1 MVNNFN
7 CDPELIKQLCG
18 NEDNSRG
25 DERKSRPITN
35 YECARKCNIHQ
46 LKEIYEKTLQTYYV
60 DYNKYLSLKF
70 SSQASDVA
78 NSKEIEPKIMAN
90 KEMMNKVL
98 QALRQNISE
107 TQNSIDTHS
116 TEIKSKN
123 WDIADRNKNI
133 TKQYHTLE
141 NRKNE
146 LEGKLRMIDTGIER
160 NHYKRNMILFLIVIN
175 ILIVCTLAGLVI
187 YK

>member
-1 MVNNFN
+1 MGNNFN
-7 CDPELIKQLCG
+7 CKPELIKQLCG
-18 NEDNSRG
+18 NEDNSASN
-25 DERKSRPITN
+25 ERKSRPITN

-46 LKEIYEKTLQTYYV
+46 LKEIYENTLQQYYK
-60 DYNKYLSLKF
+60 DYNQYLSLKF
-70 SSQASDVA
+70 SSEAADVA
-78 NSKEIEPKIMAN
+78 NAKQIEPKIMAN

-98 QALRQNISE
+98 QALRSNIST
-107 TQNSIDTHS
+107 TQSSIDTYN

-187 YK
+187 YN

>member
-1 MVNNFN
+1 M
-7 CDPELIKQLCG
+7 G
-18 NEDNSRG
+18 
-25 DERKSRPITN
+25 
-35 YECARKCNIHQ
+35 
-46 LKEIYEKTLQTYYV
+46 
-60 DYNKYLSLKF
+60 
-70 SSQASDVA
+70 SDVA

-160 NHYKRNMILFLIVIN
+160 NHYKRNMILFLIVI
-175 ILIVCTLAGLVI
+175 
-187 YK
+187 